1 MSEQE
6 NEGLAG
12 ESPRRHFT
20 TRWGFVATVG
30 FAVISLYFVWAA
42 YDAAPTSFRFLS
54 EAQAVGASKAVHG
67 GHGGAAG
74 GMTPADFRLRTE
86 AFVEKFSLPDGSVKP
101 RRHMESKS
109 GRNAMPGDVGHG
121 DDDQT
126 ALAPAR
132 HGDEAM
138 ADEHQMG
145 RVHTPIGLLELTAAY
160 RAYTVGEISAQAFTE
175 LQQQAIAGV
184 AERSMGTTGDPH
196 QAAESEPVVVPPA
209 HDEAEAEHGA
219 AEAGHAAAEAAHD
232 EAEAEHGAAEAGH
245 DAAEP
250 PHAAAEAGHDEA
262 EAEHAAAEA
271 GHDEAEAEHGSASPG
286 QDDTGPIDIYMMAM
300 RYAYEPE
307 VLRLEADLPYRFRI
321 MSMDAIHG
329 ASVNVGFAGHIM
341 RRPARTMAEMTM
353 TFTEPGEYL
362 VYCTVYCGLGHDMMK
377 GKIIVE

>member
-101 RRHMESKS
+101 RRHMESES

-175 LQQQAIAGV
+175 VQQQAIAGV
-184 AERSMGTTGDPH
+184 AELSMGTTGDRH

-219 AEAGHAAAEAAHD
+219 AEAGH
-232 EAEAEHGAAEAGH
+232 
-245 DAAEP
+245 
-250 PHAAAEAGHDEA
+250 
-262 EAEHAAAEA
+262 
-271 GHDEAEAEHGSASPG
+271 DEAEAEHGSTSPG

>member
-20 TRWGFVATVG
+20 TRWGFVVTVG

-42 YDAAPTSFRFLS
+42 YDAAPTSFKFLS
-54 EAQAVGASKAVHG
+54 EAQAVGGSGAIHG
-67 GHGGAAG
+67 GHGGAGG
-74 GMTPADFRLRTE
+74 GMTPDDFRLRTE
-86 AFVEKFSLPDGSVKP
+86 AFIEKFSLPDGSVEP
-101 RRHMESKS
+101 RRHAESEF
-109 GRNAMPGDVGHG
+109 GRDAGPGDAGHG

-132 HGDEAM
+132 HGDEVM
-138 ADEHQMG
+138 TDEHQMG
-145 RVHTPIGLLELTAAY
+145 RVGTPIGLLELVAGY
-160 RAYTVGEISAQAFTE
+160 RAYTAGEISAQAFTAV
-175 LQQQAIAGV
+175 QRQAIAG
-184 AERSMGTTGDPH
+184 ARERSMRTTGERH

-209 HDEAEAEHGA
+209 HDEAEAEHG
-219 AEAGHAAAEAAHD
+219 G
-232 EAEAEHGAAEAGH
+232 
-245 DAAEP
+245 
-250 PHAAAEAGHDEA
+250 
-262 EAEHAAAEA
+262 
-271 GHDEAEAEHGSASPG
+271 ASPG
-286 QDDTGPIDIYMMAM
+286 QDDAEPIDIYMMAM

-307 VLRLEADLPYRFRI
+307 VLRLEADVPYRFRI
-321 MSMDAIHG
+321 MSMDANHG
-329 ASVNVGFAGHIM
+329 ASINVGFAGHIM